1 MKISVISFDHWNY
14 DAHIVDMLR
23 ELGIN
28 AHHIKIGNFRH
39 KNLGA
44 RLQNTLSKIFFN
56 KNLKHTKRQEFILEE
71 LNKLGKQDQILVINP
86 ELIDKEYH
94 LKIKNFTD
102 RYIAYLYDSMAR
114 YSISHLLQ
122 GIFDDIYSF
131 DKEDIEKYNFKE
143 TTNYN
148 YLDNR
153 KLSKKKEIF
162 DVKYL
167 GSYDERILDLL
178 KLSKILDTF
187 NATYQF
193 VISGKKSWKKQVL
206 FKNNK
211 NFAFRTKRIQHQDL
225 SDFYSDTKVILDL
238 LRKNQSGLSFRVFEA
253 MAMEKKLITNNQKI
267 KHYDFYNPNNILVL
281 NEDFSTISKEFFSL
295 PYQKIPT
302 GIYAKYTLETW
313 VKKIFEL

>member
-1 MKISVISFDHWNY
+1 MKIAVISFDHWNY
-14 DAHIVDMLR
+14 DAHIVEMLR
-23 ELGIN
+23 ELGID

-44 RLQNTLSKIFFN
+44 RLQNTFSKIFFN

-94 LKIKNFTD
+94 LKIKTFTN

-114 YSISHLLQ
+114 CSISHLLQ
-122 GIFDDIYSF
+122 GIFDEIYSF
-131 DKEDIEKYNFKE
+131 DKEDIEKYGFKE

-148 YLDNR
+148 YLDKENLAQKR
-153 KLSKKKEIF
+153 EIF

-167 GSYDERILDLL
+167 GSYDERISDLVE
-178 KLSKILDTF
+178 LSKKLDTF
-187 NATYQF
+187 SATYQF
-193 VISGKKSWKKQVL
+193 VISGKKSWKKKVL

-211 NFAFRTKRIQHQDL
+211 NFTFRRRRVQHHEIPE
-225 SDFYSDTKVILDL
+225 FYSDTRIILDL

-267 KHYDFYNPNNILVL
+267 KDYDFYNPHNILVL
-281 NEDFSTISKEFFSL
+281 EEDFSNISKEFFTV
-295 PYQKIPT
+295 PYEKMPSE
-302 GIYAKYTLETW
+302 IYEKYTLENW